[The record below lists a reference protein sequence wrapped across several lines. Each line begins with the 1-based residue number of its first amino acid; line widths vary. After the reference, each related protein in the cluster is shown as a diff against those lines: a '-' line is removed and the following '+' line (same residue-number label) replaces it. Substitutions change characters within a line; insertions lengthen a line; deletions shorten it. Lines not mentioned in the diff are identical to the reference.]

1 MPKAMPS
8 LYKPHALA
16 IYFIASCLWLV
27 ASSCAH
33 AAIRVQDDRGITH
46 EWATPPARIVT
57 LLPSFSETV
66 CALNACQ
73 RLVGVDR
80 YANYPEQVK
89 ALPKV
94 GGGLDP
100 SIEAVVAL
108 KPDVVLMSTATKA
121 AARLEALGIKVVAL
135 NTQQH
140 ADVERL
146 LAVTARVL
154 GLESQGTDAQPSG
167 PVSQRLWQELQAGV
181 KAAAKSLPITSTKVY
196 FEVNSAPF
204 AASASSFI
212 GETLTLLGVTNVVP
226 GHLGSFPKINPEMVV
241 RADPDVIMLSETNL
255 VQLQQR
261 PGWSQ
266 LRAVRGGKVCV
277 FTAAQSDLLVR
288 PGPRLAEAA
297 NLMAQCLKD
306 KLA

>member
-1 MPKAMPS
+1 MLKTVPS
-8 LYKPHALA
+8 HKKHHVLA
-16 IYFIASCLWLV
+16 IYFIAACLWLV
-27 ASSCAH
+27 ASSCAQ
-33 AAIRVQDDRGITH
+33 AGIRVQDDRGITH

-140 ADVERL
+140 IDVQRL
-146 LAVTARVL
+146 LAVTARLL

-167 PVSQRLWQELQAGV
+167 PVSQRVWQDLQAGV
-181 KAAAKSLPITSTKVY
+181 KAAAQSLPAKTTKVY
-196 FEVNSAPF
+196 FEVSSAPY

-212 GETLTLLGVTNVVP
+212 GETLTLFGMTNVVP
-226 GHLGSFPKINPEMVV
+226 GTMGPFPKINPEMVV

-261 PGWSQ
+261 PGWAQ
-266 LRAVRGGKVCV
+266 LRAVRTDKVCV
-277 FTAAQSDLLVR
+277 FTAVQSDLLVR

-306 KLA
+306 KLT

>member
-1 MPKAMPS
+1 MLKAVFGF
-8 LYKPHALA
+8 KNTRKQA
-16 IYFIASCLWLV
+16 IYFIASCLLAATTVW
-27 ASSCAH
+27 AQ

-46 EWATPPARIVT
+46 EWAVPPARIVT
-57 LLPSFSETV
+57 LLPSLSETV
-66 CALNACQ
+66 CALGQCQ

-89 ALPKV
+89 SLPKV
-94 GGGLDP
+94 GGGIDP

-108 KPDVVLMSTATKA
+108 KPDAVLMSTATKA
-121 AARLEALGIKVVAL
+121 AARLESLGIKVIAL

-140 ADVERL
+140 ADVQRL
-146 LAVTARVL
+146 IAVTARLL
-154 GLESQGTDAQPSG
+154 GLEAQGTDAQPSG

-181 KAAAKSLPITSTKVY
+181 KAAVSGLPAKPKVY
-196 FEVNSAPF
+196 FEVNSAPY

-212 GETLTLLGVTNVVP
+212 GETLTQLGAHNVVP
-226 GHLGSFPKINPEMVV
+226 GQLGPFPKINPEMVV

-261 PGWSQ
+261 PGWAP
-266 LRAVRGGKVCV
+266 LRAVRENKVCV
-277 FTAAQSDLLVR
+277 FTAAQSDVLVR

-297 NLMAQCLKD
+297 RLMAQCLKE
-306 KLA
+306 KLL

>member
-1 MPKAMPS
+1 MLKTMPS
-8 LYKPHALA
+8 LDKPNALA
-16 IYFIASCLWLV
+16 IYFIAACLWLV
-27 ASSCAH
+27 ASSCAQ

-80 YANYPEQVK
+80 YANHPEQVK

-181 KAAAKSLPITSTKVY
+181 KAAAKSLPSRSAKVY

-212 GETLTLLGVTNVVP
+212 GETLTQLGVSNVVP
-226 GHLGSFPKINPEMVV
+226 GHLGPFPKINPEMVV
-241 RADPDVIMLSETNL
+241 RADPDVIMLSESNL

-266 LRAVRGGKVCV
+266 LRAVRTGKVCV

-297 NLMAQCLKD
+297 NLMALCLKD

>member
-1 MPKAMPS
+1 MLKPMPS
-8 LYKPHALA
+8 HNKHYAIA

-33 AAIRVQDDRGITH
+33 AAVRVQDDRGITH

-80 YANYPEQVK
+80 YANHPEQVK

-154 GLESQGTDAQPSG
+154 GLESQGTDVQPSG

-196 FEVNSAPF
+196 FEVSSAPY

-226 GHLGSFPKINPEMVV
+226 GHLGPFPKINPEMVV

-266 LRAVRGGKVCV
+266 LRAVRSVAVCA
-277 FTAAQSDLLVR
+277 FKPAEADILVR
-288 PGPRLAEAA
+288 PGPRLAEG
-297 NLMAQCLKD
+297 AQIMVRCLKD
-306 KLA
+306 KLQ

>member
-1 MPKAMPS
+1 MPS
-8 LYKPHALA
+8 HNKHYAIA

-27 ASSCAH
+27 ASSCAQ

-80 YANYPEQVK
+80 YANHPEQVK

-140 ADVERL
+140 AEVERL

-241 RADPDVIMLSETNL
+241 RADPDVLMLSETNL